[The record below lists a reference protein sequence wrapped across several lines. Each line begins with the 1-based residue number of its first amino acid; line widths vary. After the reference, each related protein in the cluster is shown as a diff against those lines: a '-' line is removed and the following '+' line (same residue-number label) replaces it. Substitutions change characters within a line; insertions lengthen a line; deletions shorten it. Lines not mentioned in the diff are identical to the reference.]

1 MLALK
6 GQVIMREGQPG
17 QEMFFL
23 MRGEVK
29 VEAQREVLGYLSS
42 GETQQANRPQSALL
56 RAEIVLSSVCRLS
69 SLCRRLS
76 RHSCVVR
83 SRESSVSNG
92 DSS

>member
-23 MRGEVK
+23 MSGEVK

-42 GETQQANRPQSALL
+42 GETQPASRPQNTL
-56 RAEIVLSSVCRLS
+56 
-69 SLCRRLS
+69 
-76 RHSCVVR
+76 
-83 SRESSVSNG
+83 
-92 DSS
+92 

>member
-42 GETQQANRPQSALL
+42 GETQPANRPQGALL
-56 RAEIVLSSVCRLS
+56 SAEIGCRLS
-69 SLCRRLS
+69 SSFCRRLS
-76 RHSCVVR
+76 SLLCRPGSRVFCV
-83 SRESSVSNG
+83 EW
-92 DSS
+92 

>member
-42 GETQQANRPQSALL
+42 GETQPASRPQSALL
-56 RAEIVLSSVCRLS
+56 RAEIVLSSVVVRLS
-69 SLCRRLS
+69 ASVVAAVSSGS
-76 RHSCVVR
+76 RVACV
-83 SRESSVSNG
+83 EW
-92 DSS
+92 